1 MFKEGIILAPG
12 CKANEL
18 LRELAKRGVNTLGLR
33 IFSSIELAQTM
44 LMVSGKA
51 INKQIISS
59 DCEAFIIASIIMDDN
74 YRGIYKTNFF
84 DDCVSLS
91 NSLKMIRKLIVSDEI
106 ETMEKA
112 FSLNTSFIDKN
123 KELVAIYK
131 EYKNKLN
138 GKQIQGRIDQID
150 YLRYALNEFNGRI
163 DANFYL
169 LEEFMVSPL
178 DEALLNKASNGNY
191 KKISLSALFGI
202 DKKQIKIDAFSSG
215 YGITNEVKAIIDD
228 IYKNNIPLDKCVIAC
243 TNSRYYQMFLDYSLE
258 YNIPCTF
265 GSGVLISNSYPYG
278 LLNKLIDWGN
288 NKYNID
294 SLYSVINSK
303 YFDKELLKEEL
314 GISDEALEEVI
325 DIAGGLRINNKE
337 DASLYI
343 ENYRKK
349 LIERISFYERLD
361 NKDGNDIE
369 NINNF
374 NKILS
379 LIPYVINLNSLL
391 KADYASLI
399 EKYGVVRENEMMNI
413 DYAGKAKIISTFR
426 NYSLITNRDITEVI
440 KYVMSSS
447 VGSTLSSPK
456 AIHITNIKGALS
468 TVRENV
474 YVCGLSSKYYPG
486 GIKEDSNIHDMDMK
500 FFGSG
505 DNIPLSI
512 NKLNEKQK
520 TLKDLLSIAS
530 SLNCNIKLSYPSF
543 DANELKKINPS
554 AELLDYYKANN
565 NDATYEEFMN
575 AIIKKDFYNVNIEYL
590 SKKDKKIDRE
600 EVECTEKIDL
610 FKRKYYPTRLKTF
623 YECPKRFYLENIM
636 GFSVDDEDDNDT
648 IIPANDFGTLIHE
661 EARLFMK
668 RKWDLDTLISDARSA
683 FDLYVSGRRVGT
695 DNIIKT
701 EKERFLNQLKVIY
714 DYLKDYECVDAE
726 VSVNGYH
733 KGSYEEERI
742 NKKGEP
748 IKVNK
753 DYVIRLGG
761 RVDLICKN
769 KETGEMLV
777 IDYKTGRSQKHD
789 ENDPISCMQGV
800 IYASLFNSN
809 NKGND
814 NSNDNEEV
822 NKCAFLYPALKKM
835 IVCVNNSETREII
848 NNEVLD
854 KLAIAINNNSFII
867 KPDEKGIC
875 KYCKFGRMCGKSFKK
890 TEDDEE

>member
-1 MFKEGIILAPG
+1 MFKERIILAPG

-44 LMVSGKA
+44 LMVSGKV

-138 GKQIQGRIDQID
+138 GKKIQGRIDQID
-150 YLRYALNEFNGRI
+150 YLRYALSEYSGSIN
-163 DANFYL
+163 ANFYL

-178 DEALLNKASNGNY
+178 DEALLNKASNGSY
-191 KKISLSALFGI
+191 QKISLKDLFGI
-202 DKKQIKIDAFSSG
+202 SEKSIKIDSFTSA
-215 YGITNEVKAIIDD
+215 YGINNEVKSIIDD

-243 TNSRYYQMFLDYSLE
+243 TNPKYYQMFLDYSLE

-278 LLNKLIDWGN
+278 LLKRLIEWEN

-294 SLYSVINSK
+294 SLRSLIGSD

-314 GISDEALEEVI
+314 GINDEVLDSVI

-337 DASLYI
+337 DANIYI
-343 ENYRKK
+343 DNYKK
-349 LIERISFYERLD
+349 LLIERCSFYEGLD
-361 NKDGNDIE
+361 NKDNNDIDC
-369 NINNF
+369 INNF
-374 NKILS
+374 NKVLS
-379 LIPYVINLNSLL
+379 LIPYVVKLNSLL
-391 KADYASLI
+391 SCDYASFI
-399 EKYGVVRENEMMNI
+399 EKYSLVRDNELGSI
-413 DYAGKAKIISTFR
+413 DYASKYKIIDTFR
-426 NYSLITNRDITEVI
+426 NYSLITRRDISEVI
-440 KYVMSSS
+440 KYVMDGY
-447 VGSTLSSPK
+447 VGSALSSPR

-468 TVRENV
+468 SLRENV
-474 YVCGLSSKYYPG
+474 YVCGLTSKYYPG

-500 FFGSG
+500 YFGEDS
-505 DNIPLSI
+505 NIPLSI

-520 TLKDLLSIAS
+520 ALKDLISIAS
-530 SLNCNIKLSYPSF
+530 SLECKIKLSYPNF
-543 DANELKKINPS
+543 DTNELKKLNPS
-554 AELLDYYKANN
+554 AELLDYYKTID
-565 NDATYEEFMN
+565 NDATYEKFMGSTV
-575 AIIKKDFYNVNIEYL
+575 KKDFYNVNIEYL
-590 SKKDKKIDRE
+590 SKKNKSIDKERVDI
-600 EVECTEKIDL
+600 ISSSDL
-610 FKRKYYPTRLKTF
+610 FRRKYYPTRLKTF
-623 YECPKRFYLENIM
+623 HECPKRFYLENIM

-648 IIPANDFGTLIHE
+648 IIPANDFGTLVHE

-668 RKWDLDTLISDARSA
+668 RKWDLDTLLKDAKLA

-695 DNIIKT
+695 ENVIKT
-701 EKERFLNQLKVIY
+701 ERDRYLDQIRVIY
-714 DYLKDYECVDAE
+714 DTLKDYECVDAE

-733 KGSYEEERI
+733 KGSYEEI
-742 NKKGEP
+742 KTDDKGET
-748 IKVNK
+748 IVVSK
-753 DYVIRLGG
+753 DYVLKLGG

-777 IDYKTGRSQKHD
+777 IDYKTGRTQKHE

-800 IYASLFNSN
+800 IYASLFNLN
-809 NKGND
+809 NKKND
-814 NSNDNEEV
+814 NPNDNEEV
-822 NKCAFLYPALKKM
+822 NKCAFLYPALKRIIK
-835 IVCVNNSETREII
+835 CVNNSETRGII
-848 NNEVLD
+848 NKEVLD
-854 KLAIAINNNSFII
+854 KLAIAINNMEFNCTT
-867 KPDEKGIC
+867 DEDNC
-875 KYCKFGRMCGKSFKK
+875 KYCKFGGFCGKK
-890 TEDDEE
+890 TSK